1 MITSYLERYLRDICR
16 RLSIPTRD
24 QDILIDRISKHRTYH
39 WLSLKYGIS
48 LTRLNQIV
56 RRFWHRLWVGTM
68 AFGKFCKEENELI
81 KELKRIRLYNPDRLY
96 EFIDTHE
103 SCPIAEYSFSARI
116 EKCLQSA
123 GITTVDQLIRKTESD
138 LFPNRNL
145 GKTCIKKIRDIL
157 SYYGYSLKSEV
168 IWSIWVQISFLRQ
181 CKKRMASIQVPV
193 VPSVRPIHV

>member
-81 KELKRIRLYNPDRLY
+81 KELKRIRLYRNNNGRP
-96 EFIDTHE
+96 IDTENGKRSVSQPE
-103 SCPIAEYSFSARI
+103 SGQNMHQRDKRHSFVLRIFAQIRGYLIHLGTDIIFETVQKTYGFYSSSGSSFGETNTRI
-116 EKCLQSA
+116 VR
-123 GITTVDQLIRKTESD
+123 G
-138 LFPNRNL
+138 
-145 GKTCIKKIRDIL
+145 
-157 SYYGYSLKSEV
+157 SYGT
-168 IWSIWVQISFLRQ
+168 F
-181 CKKRMASIQVPV
+181 
-193 VPSVRPIHV
+193 